1 MTKLVR
7 VMLMGVFCLS
17 LFSGFAGAK
26 DAIDPKDK
34 TDYHPVI
41 IEFKELI
48 DNDPIV
54 RMSLARMI
62 EQIPDTYKEHHLKS
76 IEDML
81 SQLNDVLTRA
91 PEYNET
97 LLVGT
102 PFSEILIWTMG
113 APAGFEAYRNEKINA
128 MLKKLLGAWSEFLN
142 SKESLYV
149 FNDTPKGWK
158 CEKAMEKLNMSD
170 YQYDPEDEYWG
181 FKSWNDFFTRKLAK
195 GARPVAEPENDKV
208 IVSGCDATVYRIS
221 ENVQKQSRFWIKS
234 QPYSLNDM
242 LANDES
248 VDQFV
253 GGSIYQAFL
262 SPFNY
267 HRWHSP
273 ISGTIKK
280 AYVKEGLYFGQ
291 VDAVG
296 EDPTDQDKSEG
307 YITHVQTRALI
318 FIEADDPAIGLMC
331 FMPVGMVEISSC
343 IINENIKAGYHVEKG
358 EELGYFQFGGSTH
371 CLIFRPGVIK
381 EFNAEPNKLYKVGE
395 RIGTSN

>member
-1 MTKLVR
+1 MRLLR
-7 VMLMGVFCLS
+7 IAFMGVFCLS
-17 LFSGFAGAK
+17 LFSGFAGAQ
-26 DAIDPKDK
+26 DAIDSKDK

-41 IEFKELI
+41 LEFKELI
-48 DNDPIV
+48 DTDPIV

-76 IEDML
+76 VEDML

-113 APAGFEAYRNEKINA
+113 TPAGLEAYRNEKINA
-128 MLKKLLGAWSEFLN
+128 MFKKLLKVWSEFLD
-142 SKESLYV
+142 SKGSLYV
-149 FNDTPKGWK
+149 LNNTPNGWK
-158 CEKAMEKLNMSD
+158 SEKAMEKLNMSD
-170 YQYDPEDEYWG
+170 YQYDPEDEHWG

-195 GARPVAEPENDKV
+195 GARPITEPENDKV

-221 ENVQKQSRFWIKS
+221 ENVQKKSRFWIKE

-242 LANDES
+242 LANDDS

-253 GGSIYQAFL
+253 GGIVYQAFL

-273 ISGTIKK
+273 ISGIIKK
-280 AYVKEGLYFGQ
+280 TYVKEGLYFGQ
-291 VDAVG
+291 VDSEG
-296 EDPTDQDKSEG
+296 QDPTDQDNSEG
-307 YITHVQTRALI
+307 YITHVQTRALF

-343 IINENIKAGYHVEKG
+343 IIDENIKAGYHVKKG

-371 CLIFRPGVIK
+371 CLIFRPGAIK

-395 RIGTSN
+395 KIAIAN